1 MGHSPGVHRLSF
13 HQEPRLVFAGQAEVV
28 DLVNG
33 SGIMSP
39 LLARMT
45 GGPISHRSCGVSLRS
60 DVRVLTGG
68 GLRP

>member
-1 MGHSPGVHRLSF
+1 MCHSPRVHRLSF

-33 SGIMSP
+33 SGIMNP
-39 LLARMT
+39 LLHLWTHIAQIVL
-45 GGPISHRSCGVSLRS
+45 GPTSSLRS

>member
-1 MGHSPGVHRLSF
+1 M
-13 HQEPRLVFAGQAEVV
+13 FAGQAEVV

-33 SGIMSP
+33 SGIMNP

-68 GLRP
+68 GLRPW